1 MRLRA
6 AGGAEAQ
13 IVNEMAVQTAM
24 LSQDRCTKN
33 YYIYL
38 DPATALCAHPSVHL
52 SEGKSRRRK
61 SGEKSSSCCQ
71 TTVLSP
77 VAITAPADVG
87 QRSSYCSRAS
97 ICCTPADIRCVVST
111 RSPSFAPG
119 IAPVRLRVTS
129 LLGANMKLHRTAP
142 SGWRCRWQRLP
153 YDLKGAFATDRGFN
167 GKPAADY
174 CVLNCAQWNSPLYC
188 SGPRYAQ
195 VLAMHLSTCYLFS

>member
-1 MRLRA
+1 MADPARIEAGERELKLMRLRA

-52 SEGKSRRRK
+52 CEGKSRRRE

-77 VAITAPADVG
+77 VAIKAPANIC

-97 ICCTPADIRCVVST
+97 ICCKSADIRCVVST
-111 RSPSFAPG
+111 RSPVFVRG

-129 LLGANMKLHRTAP
+129 LLWSQHEAAP
-142 SGWRCRWQRLP
+142 NSTEWVAVQV
-153 YDLKGAFATDRGFN
+153 
-167 GKPAADY
+167 AAAA
-174 CVLNCAQWNSPLYC
+174 L
-188 SGPRYAQ
+188 
-195 VLAMHLSTCYLFS
+195 